1 MNVISIGIL
10 FCTAPSIPSTRTSK
24 NGKYVARDMFEYLCQ
39 QQYVS
44 VYNIINKI
52 KNLLI
57 LFAFYHSLYLR
68 LLMETPA
75 NTDYSC
81 HDIAHK
87 NASCLFAQLVLTRV
101 HYVMIR
107 VPSRHF
113 TVDIVEFAVTR
124 VSWSARPTSTRVCVL
139 SL

>member
-52 KNLLI
+52 KILLI

-87 NASCLFAQLVLTRV
+87 KCK
-101 HYVMIR
+101 
-107 VPSRHF
+107 
-113 TVDIVEFAVTR
+113 
-124 VSWSARPTSTRVCVL
+124 L
-139 SL
+139 SLCPVGSNQSSLCYDTGSITTFYR